1 MTEHTHF
8 DFAISRLCSLTIN
21 LHHVLNLKED
31 EIKKTCTLR
40 PASYSPSLKPITLQD
55 NNIMSQNTSPTLKGQ
70 CIAEFL
76 GTGLLIFFG
85 AGCVA
90 ALKLAGA
97 SFGQWE
103 ISVIWG
109 FGVAMAIYLTA
120 GISGAHL
127 NPAVTIALW
136 LFANFN
142 GRRVVPFIIAQVAG
156 AFCAA
161 ALVYGLYYNLFFDF
175 EAAHNMVRGSAESLD
190 LAGIFSTYPN
200 PHISVAQAFL
210 VETVITA
217 ILMCLILALTDDGNG
232 VPRGPLAP
240 LLIGIL
246 IAVIGASMG
255 PLTGFALNPARDF
268 GPKVFAYL
276 AGWGN
281 VAFTGARDIPY
292 FLVPIFG
299 PILGA
304 ILGAFGYRTLI
315 GRHLPCDDC
324 VEEEQGQPAAKTPQ
338 RKA

>member
-1 MTEHTHF
+1 
-8 DFAISRLCSLTIN
+8 
-21 LHHVLNLKED
+21 
-31 EIKKTCTLR
+31 
-40 PASYSPSLKPITLQD
+40 
-55 NNIMSQNTSPTLKGQ
+55 MSQTASSTLKGQ

-76 GTGLLIFFG
+76 GTALLIFFG
-85 AGCVA
+85 VGCVA

-103 ISVIWG
+103 ISIIWG
-109 FGVAMAIYLTA
+109 LGVAMAIYLTA
-120 GISGAHL
+120 AISGAHL

-136 LFANFN
+136 LFACFD
-142 GRRVVPFIIAQVAG
+142 RRKVLPYIVAQVAG

-161 ALVYGLYYNLFFDF
+161 ALVFGLYYNLFIDF
-175 EAAHNMVRGSAESLD
+175 EQTHQIARGNVESLN

-200 PHISVAQAFL
+200 PHISVFQAFL

-232 VPRGPLAP
+232 IPRGPLAP

-246 IAVIGASMG
+246 IAVIGGSMG

-268 GPKVFAYL
+268 GPKLFAYF
-276 AGWGN
+276 AGWGE
-281 VAFTGARDIPY
+281 VAFTGGRDIPY

-299 PILGA
+299 PIVGA
-304 ILGAFGYRTLI
+304 LVGAFGYRALI
-315 GRHLPCDDC
+315 GRHLPCDVC
-324 VEEEQGQPAAKTPQ
+324 VADDEETTVTTTE

>member
-1 MTEHTHF
+1 
-8 DFAISRLCSLTIN
+8 
-21 LHHVLNLKED
+21 
-31 EIKKTCTLR
+31 
-40 PASYSPSLKPITLQD
+40 
-55 NNIMSQNTSPTLKGQ
+55 MSQNMSSTIKGQ

-76 GTGLLIFFG
+76 GTGLIIFFG

-103 ISVIWG
+103 ISIIWG
-109 FGVAMAIYLTA
+109 LGVSMAVYLTA
-120 GISGAHL
+120 AISGAHL
-127 NPAVTIALW
+127 NPAITIALC
-136 LFANFN
+136 LFANFE
-142 GRRVVPFIIAQVAG
+142 GRKVVPYIIAQIAG

-161 ALVYGLYYNLFFDF
+161 ALVYALYYNLFFDF
-175 EAAHNMVRGSAESLD
+175 EQSHNMVRGSVASLD

-200 PHISVAQAFL
+200 PHISVWQALL

-217 ILMCLILALTDDGNG
+217 ILMALILALTDDGNG
-232 VPRGPLAP
+232 VPRGALAP
-240 LLIGIL
+240 LLIGLL

-268 GPKVFAYL
+268 GPKLFAYF
-276 AGWGN
+276 AGWGK

-299 PILGA
+299 PLIGACLGA
-304 ILGAFGYRTLI
+304 VGYKALI
-315 GRHLPCDDC
+315 SNHLPQT
-324 VEEEQGQPAAKTPQ
+324 VSIAPEEAATQQTQ

>member
-1 MTEHTHF
+1 
-8 DFAISRLCSLTIN
+8 
-21 LHHVLNLKED
+21 
-31 EIKKTCTLR
+31 
-40 PASYSPSLKPITLQD
+40 
-55 NNIMSQNTSPTLKGQ
+55 MSQTERSTLKGQ

-103 ISVIWG
+103 ISIIWG
-109 FGVAMAIYLTA
+109 LGVALAIYLTA
-120 GISGAHL
+120 AISGAHL

-136 LFANFN
+136 LFACFE
-142 GRRVVPFIIAQVAG
+142 RRKVVPYILAQIAG

-161 ALVYGLYYNLFFDF
+161 ALVYGLYYNLFVDF
-175 EAAHNMVRGSAESLD
+175 EQANNVVRGSTESLN
-190 LAGIFSTYPN
+190 LASIFSTYPN
-200 PHISVAQAFL
+200 PHISVIQALL

-232 VPRGPLAP
+232 IPRGPLAP

-268 GPKVFAYL
+268 GPKLFASL
-276 AGWGN
+276 AGWGSI
-281 VAFTGARDIPY
+281 AFTGARDIPY

-299 PILGA
+299 PIIGA
-304 ILGAFGYRTLI
+304 CLGAFGYRALI
-315 GRHLPCDDC
+315 GRHLPCDVC
-324 VEEEQGQPAAKTPQ
+324 ESEAEANT
-338 RKA
+338 RRESR

>member
-1 MTEHTHF
+1 
-8 DFAISRLCSLTIN
+8 
-21 LHHVLNLKED
+21 
-31 EIKKTCTLR
+31 
-40 PASYSPSLKPITLQD
+40 
-55 NNIMSQNTSPTLKGQ
+55 MSQTERSTLKGQ

-103 ISVIWG
+103 ISIIWG
-109 FGVAMAIYLTA
+109 LGVALAIYLTA
-120 GISGAHL
+120 AISGAHL

-136 LFANFN
+136 LFACFE
-142 GRRVVPFIIAQVAG
+142 RRKVVPYILAQIAG
-156 AFCAA
+156 AFCTA
-161 ALVYGLYYNLFFDF
+161 ALVYGLYYNLFVDF
-175 EAAHNMVRGSAESLD
+175 EQANNVVRGSTESLN
-190 LAGIFSTYPN
+190 LASIFSTYPN
-200 PHISVAQAFL
+200 PHISVIQALL

-232 VPRGPLAP
+232 IPRGPLAP

-268 GPKVFAYL
+268 GPKLFASL
-276 AGWGN
+276 AGWGSI
-281 VAFTGARDIPY
+281 AFTGAREIPY

-299 PILGA
+299 PIIGA
-304 ILGAFGYRTLI
+304 CLGAFGYRALI
-315 GRHLPCDDC
+315 GRHLPCDVC
-324 VEEEQGQPAAKTPQ
+324 ESEAEANT
-338 RKA
+338 RRESR